1 MEILFKNS
9 DSEKNLSIY
18 SELYFKCFKEDK
30 FKLNYLEWLYNKN
43 PDGGFVGIDCFD
55 NENLIGQAGG
65 IPHEFI
71 FNQKKVRF
79 LISLNVCVIP
89 QYRGN
94 QIFSKMLNRL
104 ENRAKELKFD
114 GIIAIAN
121 KSAYPGW
128 LRSIKM
134 KKLKALD
141 VYVGFQRFNIKNIT
155 KSNYDFYTYW
165 TKKKLEWRIKNPLN
179 PTYIK
184 SNNNEYSIYSKT
196 KFMFINAYSPLI
208 FFDKE
213 MELYSNNKRQYKP
226 FVYLGS
232 ISKIKKP
239 KLLCNLP
246 ESLKP
251 SPLNFVYKF
260 FKSDET
266 LDSKNI
272 IFTYLEFDVF

>member
-1 MEILFKNS
+1 MEVLFKNS
-9 DSEKNLSIY
+9 DSENNLGIY
-18 SELYFKCFKEDK
+18 SELYSKCFKEDK
-30 FKLNYLEWLYNKN
+30 FKINYLDWLYNKN
-43 PDGGFVGIDCFD
+43 PDGSFVGIDCFD
-55 NENLIGQAGG
+55 NKNLIGQAGG

-79 LISLNVCVIP
+79 LISVNVCVNP
-89 QYRGN
+89 QYQGN
-94 QIFSKMLNRL
+94 WIFSKMLTRL
-104 ENRAKELKFD
+104 EKLAKELHFD
-114 GIIAIAN
+114 GIIGIAN
-121 KSAYPGW
+121 KFAYPFW

-141 VYVGFQRFNIKNIT
+141 VYVGFERLNLKNIA

-179 PTYIK
+179 ETFVK
-184 SNNNEYSIYSKT
+184 TSNNEYSIYSKT

-213 MELYSNNKRQYKP
+213 MKLNSNNKKHYKP
-226 FVYLGS
+226 IVYLGL
-232 ISKIKKP
+232 ISEIKKP
-239 KLLCNLP
+239 KLLYNLP

-260 FKSDET
+260 FKSDEN
-266 LDSKNI
+266 LDSKKI
-272 IFTYLEFDVF
+272 IFTFLEFDVF

>member
-141 VYVGFQRFNIKNIT
+141 VYMGFQRFNIKNIT

-179 PTYIK
+179 LTYIK

-226 FVYLGS
+226 FVYLGL